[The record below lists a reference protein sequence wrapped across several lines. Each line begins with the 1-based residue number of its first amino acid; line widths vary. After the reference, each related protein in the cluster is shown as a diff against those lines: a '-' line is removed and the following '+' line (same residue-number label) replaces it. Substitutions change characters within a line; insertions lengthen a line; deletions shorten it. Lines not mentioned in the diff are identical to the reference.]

1 MKKIFRVIW
10 SDCRPTLSIGTKTL
24 LAFLLIIS
32 ALTGGFYFFISVKF
46 SSQAHQD
53 AVKEID
59 SKLSGAW
66 SLFQSRPEQMKFGM
80 LQAAN
85 ERSVKA
91 AVRARDGDFLG
102 RNLNDYSAVRPYVDL
117 WAVVGSDMRV
127 IARRERRAGDFLEIN
142 GVVKKALEIG
152 GPVISTELATRELL
166 EREGL
171 KLASDA
177 EPHGLMQVVVV
188 PVLEGG
194 EVIGAFVTG
203 TLLNGN
209 SWLPDTIYRYFNVNA
224 SVFSMTE
231 KGAKAVSAP
240 GLPAGVFSPLTRLD
254 HEIEAR
260 LPERDGFIGQTEL
273 DGKGVFLGIEPI
285 FALDGRPI
293 GALAVAEPSSRVEAN
308 IARMKSQIVLVAA
321 AGVLFSLLLAAL
333 TYRDTLKPV
342 RAIRSAM
349 DETAS
354 GNLDVALDIRTKDE
368 FENIGQGFNLMVGSI
383 KTREDR
389 LESFNQLSKVLLQYN
404 DPGVLLD
411 RALSKMAELT
421 GSQIGVIYIY
431 DDETGLL
438 KPEVLCGISKSGLS
452 GTEKGEGLA
461 DRCFSEQRTL
471 ALLDLRDASGPVI
484 DAGILKFNPAG
495 LVWLCLTYN
504 EKPMG
509 VLLLGSVAPY
519 EKEMLKHMEH
529 LVNQMAI
536 ALDNAMVHKEIEK
549 LSMTDPLTGVSNR
562 RRFGEL
568 LREQLKS
575 AARYKYEAGLLMM
588 DVDNFK
594 YINDTYGHQQ
604 GDLVL
609 SEIGRLLKENTRSS
623 DVLARYGG
631 EEFVC
636 LAAHTGREG
645 LLALAEKLRMAVE
658 SHRFPGMRDWQV
670 TISVGAAL
678 FPSEGVRCEEGLVKA
693 ADENL
698 YFAKKNGKNQVAF
711 ERHAEGTGPARA

>member
-46 SSQAHQD
+46 SSQAHQ
-53 AVKEID
+53 ETLNELD
-59 SKLSGAW
+59 SKLRGAW

-80 LQAAN
+80 LQAAS
-85 ERSVKA
+85 ERAVKA
-91 AVRARDGDFLG
+91 AVKSRDSEFLG
-102 RNLNDYSAVRPYVDL
+102 RNLVGYSEMRPYVDL
-117 WAVVGSDMRV
+117 WAVVDNDGRV
-127 IARRERRAGDFLEIN
+127 IARKDRRAGGILEIN
-142 GVVKKALEIG
+142 GAIRKALDGG
-152 GPVISTELATRELL
+152 GPVISTELVSRELL

-171 KLASDA
+171 KIPETD
-177 EPHGLMQVVVV
+177 EQGLMQLVTV
-188 PVLEGG
+188 PVMETG
-194 EVIGAFVTG
+194 EVTGAFVTG

-209 SWLPDTIYRYFNVNA
+209 SWLPDTVYRYFSVNA
-224 SVFSMTE
+224 SVFTVTE
-231 KGAKAVSAP
+231 KGAKVVSAP
-240 GLPAGVFSPLTRLD
+240 GIQTGVFSPLTRLD
-254 HEIEAR
+254 NGIGGR
-260 LPERDGFIGQTEL
+260 LPGNEGFIGKTEI

-285 FALDGRPI
+285 FGLDGKPI
-293 GALAVAEPSSRVEAN
+293 GALAVAEPSSKVEAH
-308 IARMKSQIVLVAA
+308 IARMKSQILGVAA

-368 FENIGQGFNLMVGSI
+368 FESIGQGFNLMVASI

-404 DPGVLLD
+404 DPEVLLD
-411 RALSKMAELT
+411 RALSKIAELT
-421 GSQIGVIYIY
+421 GSEIGVIYIY
-431 DDETGLL
+431 DDETGIL
-438 KPEVLCGISKSGLS
+438 KPEVLCGINKSGLS

-471 ALLDLRDASGPVI
+471 ALLDLRNASGPVI

-509 VLLLGSVAPY
+509 VLLLGSISSY

-529 LVNQMAI
+529 LVNQIAI

-549 LSMTDPLTGVSNR
+549 LSMTDPLTGIFNR

-568 LREQLKS
+568 LKEQFK
-575 AARYKYEAGLLMM
+575 AASRYKYEAGVLMM

-594 YINDTYGHQQ
+594 YINDNFGHQQ
-604 GDLVL
+604 GDLIL
-609 SEIGRLLKENTRSS
+609 SEIGRLLRENTRST

-636 LAAHTGREG
+636 LVTHTGKEG
-645 LLALAEKLRMAVE
+645 LLALAEKLRRTVE
-658 SHRFPGMRDWQV
+658 THRFPGLRDWQV
-670 TISVGAAL
+670 TVSVGAAL
-678 FPSEGVRCEEGLVKA
+678 FPSEGIRGEEGLVRA

-698 YFAKKNGKNQVAF
+698 YFAKRNGKNQVAF
-711 ERHAEGTGPARA
+711 EKESEARPA

>member
-32 ALTGGFYFFISVKF
+32 VLTGGFYFFVSVKF
-46 SSQAHQD
+46 SSQAHQE
-53 AVKEID
+53 AINEID
-59 SKLSGAW
+59 SKLRGAW

-80 LQAAN
+80 LQAAS
-85 ERSVKA
+85 ERAVKA
-91 AVRARDGDFLG
+91 AVKARDSEFLG
-102 RNLNDYSAVRPYVDL
+102 RNLIGYSEMRPYVDL
-117 WAVVGSDMRV
+117 WAVVDGGGRV
-127 IARRERRAGDFLEIN
+127 IARRDRRAGDLLEIN
-142 GVVKKALEIG
+142 GAVGKALEIG
-152 GPVISTELATRELL
+152 GPVISTELVPREFL

-171 KLASDA
+171 KIPETD
-177 EPHGLMQVVVV
+177 EHGLMQLVVV
-188 PVLEGG
+188 PIIENGDVT
-194 EVIGAFVTG
+194 GAFVTG

-209 SWLPDTIYRYFNVNA
+209 GWLPDTVYRYFNVNA
-224 SVFSMTE
+224 SVFTITE
-231 KGAKAVSAP
+231 KGAKVASAP
-240 GLPAGVFSPLTRLD
+240 GFQTGVFSPLTRLD
-254 HEIEAR
+254 HGIEGL
-260 LPERDGFIGQTEL
+260 LPEGGGFIGETEL

-285 FALDGRPI
+285 FGLDGKPI
-293 GALAVAEPSSRVEAN
+293 GALAVAEPISKVEAH
-308 IARMKSQIVLVAA
+308 IARMKSQILWVAA

-368 FENIGQGFNLMVGSI
+368 FESIGQGFNVMVASI

-404 DPGVLLD
+404 DPEMLLE
-411 RALSKMAELT
+411 RALSKIAELT
-421 GSQIGVIYIY
+421 GSEIGVIYIY
-431 DDETGLL
+431 DDETGIL

-471 ALLDLRDASGPVI
+471 ALLDLRNASGPVI

-509 VLLLGSVAPY
+509 VLLLGSIEPY
-519 EKEMLKHMEH
+519 EKEMLRHMEH
-529 LVNQMAI
+529 LVNQISI
-536 ALDNAMVHKEIEK
+536 ALDNAMVHKKIEK
-549 LSMTDPLTGVSNR
+549 LSMTDPLTGVFNR

-568 LREQLKS
+568 LKEQFK
-575 AARYKYEAGLLMM
+575 AASRYKYETGLLMM

-594 YINDTYGHQQ
+594 YINDTFGHQQ
-604 GDLVL
+604 GDLIL
-609 SEIGRLLKENTRSS
+609 SEIGRLLRENTRST

-636 LAAHTGREG
+636 LVTHTGKEG
-645 LLALAEKLRMAVE
+645 LLALAEKIRKTVE
-658 SHRFPGMRDWQV
+658 MHRFPGLRDWQV
-670 TISVGAAL
+670 TMSVGAAL
-678 FPSEGVRCEEGLVKA
+678 FPSDVVRCEVDLVKA

-698 YFAKKNGKNQVAF
+698 YFAKRNGKNQVAF
-711 ERHAEGTGPARA
+711 EKQSEARLV

>member
-46 SSQAHQD
+46 SSQAHQE
-53 AVKEID
+53 AVNEID
-59 SKLSGAW
+59 SKLRGAW

-80 LQAAN
+80 LQAAS
-85 ERSVKA
+85 ERAVKA
-91 AVRARDGDFLG
+91 AVKARDSEFLG
-102 RNLNDYSAVRPYVDL
+102 SNLEGYSEMRPYVDL
-117 WAVVGSDMRV
+117 WAVVDGNGRV
-127 IARRERRAGDFLEIN
+127 IARRDRRAGGVLEIN
-142 GVVKKALEIG
+142 GAIRKALESG
-152 GPVISTELATRELL
+152 GPVISTELVPRELL

-171 KLASDA
+171 KIPETD
-177 EPHGLMQVVVV
+177 EHGLMQLVTV
-188 PVLEGG
+188 PVMENGG
-194 EVIGAFVTG
+194 VTGAFVTG

-209 SWLPDTIYRYFNVNA
+209 SWLPDTVYRYFSVNA
-224 SVFSMTE
+224 SVFTITE
-231 KGAKAVSAP
+231 KGAKVVSAS
-240 GLPAGVFSPLTRLD
+240 GVQAGVFSPLTRLD
-254 HEIEAR
+254 LDNGIGGR
-260 LPERDGFIGQTEL
+260 LPGSEGFIGKTEL

-285 FALDGRPI
+285 FGLDGRLI
-293 GALAVAEPSSRVEAN
+293 GALAVAEPSSKVEAN
-308 IARMKSQIVLVAA
+308 IARMKSQILGVAA

-342 RAIRSAM
+342 MAIRSAM

-368 FENIGQGFNLMVGSI
+368 FESIGQGFNLMVASI

-404 DPGVLLD
+404 DPGMLLE
-411 RALSKMAELT
+411 RALSKIAELT
-421 GSQIGVIYIY
+421 GSEVGVIYIY
-431 DDETGLL
+431 DDETGIL
-438 KPEVLCGISKSGLS
+438 KPEVLCGINKSGLS

-471 ALLDLRDASGPVI
+471 ALLDLRNASGPVI

-509 VLLLGSVAPY
+509 VLLLGSISPY

-529 LVNQMAI
+529 LVNQIAI

-549 LSMTDPLTGVSNR
+549 LSMTDPLTGVFNR

-568 LREQLKS
+568 LKEHFK
-575 AARYKYEAGLLMM
+575 AASRYKYETGLLMM

-594 YINDTYGHQQ
+594 YINDTFGHQQ
-604 GDLVL
+604 GDIIL
-609 SEIGRLLKENTRSS
+609 SEIGRLLRESTRST

-636 LAAHTGREG
+636 LVAHTGKDG
-645 LLALAEKLRMAVE
+645 LLALAEKLRKTVE
-658 SHRFPGMRDWQV
+658 THRFPGLRDWQV
-670 TISVGAAL
+670 TVSVGAGL
-678 FPSEGVRCEEGLVKA
+678 FPSEGVRCEEDLVKA

-698 YFAKKNGKNQVAF
+698 YFAKRNGKNQVAF
-711 ERHAEGTGPARA
+711 EKRPEARLV

>member
-46 SSQAHQD
+46 SSQAHQE
-53 AVKEID
+53 ALNELD
-59 SKLSGAW
+59 SKLRGAW

-80 LQAAN
+80 LQAAS
-85 ERSVKA
+85 ERAVKA
-91 AVRARDGDFLG
+91 AVKSRDSEFLG
-102 RNLNDYSAVRPYVDL
+102 RNLVGYSEMRPYVDL
-117 WAVVGSDMRV
+117 WAVVDNDGRV
-127 IARRERRAGDFLEIN
+127 IARKDRRAGGILEIN
-142 GVVKKALEIG
+142 GAIRKALDGG
-152 GPVISTELATRELL
+152 GPVISTELVSRELL

-171 KLASDA
+171 KIPETD
-177 EPHGLMQVVVV
+177 EQGLMQLVTV
-188 PVLEGG
+188 PVMETG
-194 EVIGAFVTG
+194 EVTGAFVTG

-209 SWLPDTIYRYFNVNA
+209 SWLPDTVYRYFSVNA
-224 SVFSMTE
+224 SVFTVTE
-231 KGAKAVSAP
+231 KGAKVVSAP
-240 GLPAGVFSPLTRLD
+240 GIQTGVFSPLTRLD
-254 HEIEAR
+254 NGIGGR
-260 LPERDGFIGQTEL
+260 LPGNEGFIGKTEI

-285 FALDGRPI
+285 FGLDGKPI
-293 GALAVAEPSSRVEAN
+293 GALAVAEPSSKVEAH
-308 IARMKSQIVLVAA
+308 IARMKSQILGVAA

-368 FENIGQGFNLMVGSI
+368 FESIGQGFNLMVASI

-404 DPGVLLD
+404 DPEVLLD
-411 RALSKMAELT
+411 RALSKIAELT
-421 GSQIGVIYIY
+421 GSEIGVIYIY
-431 DDETGLL
+431 DDETGIL
-438 KPEVLCGISKSGLS
+438 KPEVLCGINKSGLS

-471 ALLDLRDASGPVI
+471 ALLDLRNASGPVI

-509 VLLLGSVAPY
+509 VLLLGSISSY

-529 LVNQMAI
+529 LVNQIAI

-549 LSMTDPLTGVSNR
+549 LSMTDPLTGIFNR

-568 LREQLKS
+568 LKEQFKA
-575 AARYKYEAGLLMM
+575 AARYKYEAGVLMM

-594 YINDTYGHQQ
+594 YINDNFGHQQ
-604 GDLVL
+604 GDLIL
-609 SEIGRLLKENTRSS
+609 SEIGRLLRENTRST

-636 LAAHTGREG
+636 LVTHTGKEG
-645 LLALAEKLRMAVE
+645 LLALAEKLRRTVE
-658 SHRFPGMRDWQV
+658 THRFPGLRDWQV
-670 TISVGAAL
+670 TVSVGAAL
-678 FPSEGVRCEEGLVKA
+678 FPSEGIRGEEGLVRA

-698 YFAKKNGKNQVAF
+698 YFAKRNGKNQVAF
-711 ERHAEGTGPARA
+711 DRHAEGARPAET